1 MNDTLTVTS
10 RPQLSVPSYY
20 QPSGKIGCLGL
31 PLLLL
36 VGIPCILVL
45 GFVYGYA
52 IYYIPFIYFNFFI
65 VLGYGGVTGFVV
77 GKLARLGKVRN
88 GKIIFFSGLLAGL
101 LAEYTGWIA
110 WLTAMAGDLW
120 MLGGFLFP
128 SEVLSLIRVL
138 NQEGAWSIL
147 GVTPTGWFLY
157 LIWIVEAIMVIGTA
171 VLLCAGTGLGD
182 PYCEKCKRWVDQ
194 EEMITLLEQV
204 ADPNMLKAKL
214 EKGDYASILSLKK
227 ASGDRF
233 TKIKLRQCTSCQ
245 QLNTLSVFDVTS
257 YLNNKGEPRSN
268 EWSLVDQ
275 LLISPEAYTAIT
287 TAER

>member
-1 MNDTLTVTS
+1 MNDILTVTS

-20 QPSGKIGCLGL
+20 QHSGKIGCLGL

-36 VGIPCILVL
+36 VGIPCILML

-65 VLGYGGVTGFVV
+65 VLGYGGVAGFVV

-88 GKIIFFSGLLAGL
+88 GKVIFFSGLLVGL
-101 LAEYTGWIA
+101 LAEYTGWIT
-110 WLTAMAGDLW
+110 WLTAATGDLW

-128 SEVLSLIRVL
+128 MEVLSLIQML
-138 NQEGAWSIL
+138 NQEGVWSIF
-147 GVTPTGWFLY
+147 GVTPTGWFLN
-157 LIWIVEAIMVIGTA
+157 LIWIVEAMMVIGAA
-171 VLLCAGTGLGD
+171 VLFCTGTGLAV

-194 EEMITLLEQV
+194 EEMITLLEQL
-204 ADPNMLKAKL
+204 ADPNLFKAQL
-214 EKGDYASILSLKK
+214 EQGDYASILSLKK
-227 ASGDRF
+227 TSGDRF

-245 QLNTLSVFDVTS
+245 QLNMVSVSDVTS
-257 YLNNKGEPRSN
+257 YLNNKGEPKSN
-268 EWSLVDQ
+268 ERSIVNQ
-275 LLISPEAYTAIT
+275 LLISSELYTAIT